1 MTSVRV
7 GGHPHENGRSAPLET
22 RGGDFTTTHQV
33 IPIAL
38 LSIRIG
44 ALAAVVALAL
54 SRLIGL
60 FTNLF
65 YFQRWSTARG

>member
-7 GGHPHENGRSAPLET
+7 EGHPHENGRSALPET
-22 RGGDFTTTHQV
+22 RRGDFTTTHQI

-38 LSIRIG
+38 LGIVIG

-60 FTNLF
+60 FIDLF